1 MSVSRQQV
9 WPVFCAC
16 YLASRAFRPC
26 RALTMLAGLRL
37 SRATRRGFPALE
49 SCRAAA
55 SSRGLA
61 AGRTNPPVPRDLP
74 RTIAP
79 LPPIPDPP
87 EGSMLHRI
95 PKKEYKTSS
104 RSLVQARAFLG
115 FNRRATHPASYRYLL
130 GRVGGGHAI
139 IDPDETLWAMRK
151 VMALPDEP
159 PPSP

>member
-1 MSVSRQQV
+1 MYALNSNM
-9 WPVFCAC
+9 AH
-16 YLASRAFRPC
+16 ASRAFRPC
-26 RALTMLAGLRL
+26 LGGSTTMLAALRL
-37 SRATRRGFPALE
+37 STRRGFPALE

-159 PPSP
+159 PPSPQPTPSP

>member
-1 MSVSRQQV
+1 M
-9 WPVFCAC
+9 
-16 YLASRAFRPC
+16 
-26 RALTMLAGLRL
+26 
-37 SRATRRGFPALE
+37 
-49 SCRAAA
+49 
-55 SSRGLA
+55 
-61 AGRTNPPVPRDLP
+61 PRDLP

-151 VMALPDEP
+151 VMGLPDEP